1 MTDIRDRGHQ
11 LRFGLVTPQ
20 MWRSWDDMLELW
32 SRAEA
37 AGWDAAFVVDHFI
50 SDWEGEMGANLEAF
64 ITLAALAR
72 EVDRIQLGVFVAGIT
87 HRPPMVLLKAATTLD
102 NVSDG
107 RFIFGI
113 GAAWNEREHAAY
125 DIPFPS
131 PADRVGAVEETL
143 TALRLLETQDR
154 TDFAGDYLQL
164 ESAPFEPKP
173 VGGRLPVAVGS
184 RRPRMLD
191 ILSRFGDYW
200 DTPGSVEDVISTGEI
215 LDASCRRNGRDP
227 DDIVWMHE
235 EIARDSHATGEG
247 LADRVATLSAVGVS
261 FFLVNIWPRSDPSVI
276 ERLGDG
282 LERLRERMA

>member
-64 ITLAALAR
+64 TTLAAMAR

-102 NVSDG
+102 HVSDG

-125 DIPFPS
+125 GIPFPS
-131 PADRVGAVEETL
+131 PPDRVGAVEEIL
-143 TALRLLETQDR
+143 TALRLLETQER
-154 TDFAGDYLQL
+154 TDFAGEYLRL
-164 ESAPFEPKP
+164 DNAPFEPKP
-173 VGGRLPVAVGS
+173 VRGRLPVAVGS

-200 DTPGSVEDVISTGEI
+200 DTPSSIEDVISTGEI
-215 LDASCRRNGRDP
+215 LDAACRRHGRDP
-227 DDIVWMHE
+227 EDIIWMHE
-235 EIARDSHATGEG
+235 EIARDSHATLEG
-247 LADRVATLSAVGVS
+247 LAVRVAALSAIGVS

-276 ERLGDG
+276 ERLGAG
-282 LERLRERMA
+282 LEGLRERMA